1 MPSLTSRTGGRSKIV
16 YEAEIRSGET
26 YRVHIPRREDPL
38 RLLTRDPARAEV
50 DSGLAQLAQARR
62 TDFDLTVIETGQQLG
77 REPAVTGI
85 RISETARICVLLPP
99 ETAAELG
106 LTPGVDYLVDGIIK
120 DATTGSAIDI
130 PVEQTITVPLRWL
143 RPAR

>member
-1 MPSLTSRTGGRSKIV
+1 M

-50 DSGLAQLAQARR
+50 DCGLAQLAQARR

>member
-1 MPSLTSRTGGRSKIV
+1 M

-85 RISETARICVLLPP
+85 RISETPRICVLLPP

>member
-1 MPSLTSRTGGRSKIV
+1 MTLDSRR
-16 YEAEIRSGET
+16 RPD
-26 YRVHIPRREDPL
+26 PR
-38 RLLTRDPARAEV
+38 
-50 DSGLAQLAQARR
+50 G
-62 TDFDLTVIETGQQLG
+62 
-77 REPAVTGI
+77 
-85 RISETARICVLLPP
+85 ICVLLPP

>member
-1 MPSLTSRTGGRSKIV
+1 M

>member
-1 MPSLTSRTGGRSKIV
+1 V

-38 RLLTRDPARAEV
+38 RLLTGDPARVEV

-62 TDFDLTVIETGQQLG
+62 TDFDLTVTETGQQLG

-99 ETAAELG
+99 
-106 LTPGVDYLVDGIIK
+106 
-120 DATTGSAIDI
+120 
-130 PVEQTITVPLRWL
+130 
-143 RPAR
+143 

>member
-1 MPSLTSRTGGRSKIV
+1 M

-77 REPAVTGI
+77 TEPAVTGI